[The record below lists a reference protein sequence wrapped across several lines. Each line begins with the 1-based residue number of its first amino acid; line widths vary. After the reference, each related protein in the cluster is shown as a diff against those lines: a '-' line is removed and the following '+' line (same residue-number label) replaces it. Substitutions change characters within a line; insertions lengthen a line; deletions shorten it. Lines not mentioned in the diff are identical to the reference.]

1 MNKEIRPHIERHSVT
16 PIRAT
21 VALFFTTLMVLC
33 TVLGAIPFQ
42 IQTPLGI
49 VSTEVQAAY
58 ANNTTGNRLRSLTI
72 TNTGARR
79 NESFSVN
86 RNTYRIEVRQSTNH
100 MNARFGLRSGQQV
113 RWRIDT
119 RNQNGNWVN
128 GSYNSWR
135 ARTTSNTTRDIRV
148 NVSEGIERRLRLQ
161 IRDRNNRTRTVTLNI
176 QRASGNTFAQSR
188 TSNAGTWNRSFDRAV
203 SDYTLTIPHTRTA
216 ATSVS
221 MRPAQERAMARS
233 RVRVQNTQGV
243 WGNWSVWN
251 NYSRGLQTRSV
262 GTIPQGRQ
270 AQIQIM
276 IRGAWTNRNNTPLRT
291 RTYTFRITR
300 DLPPVQNITVTFNA
314 QGGSVSPTSRTIPA
328 NTAIGTL
335 PTPTRTGHTFV
346 GWFTQATGG
355 AQITPQSTF
364 SQNTTIHA
372 RWNANP
378 INHTVTLNPQ
388 GGTIPGLSQGVN
400 QTRTVLNG
408 STIGTLPIPT
418 RPNHSFDGWWT
429 SATSGGQQITTNT
442 IITANITIHAR
453 WRVSLPSGSTVLI
466 TPEMIWNPTT
476 ASSNVPDGFRVI
488 SVGAVICRECFP
500 QQPNW

>member
-1 MNKEIRPHIERHSVT
+1 MNKEIRPHVERHSVT

-42 IQTPLGI
+42 IQTPLGV
-49 VSTEVQAAY
+49 VSTEVQTAY

-79 NESFSVN
+79 HESFSVN

-128 GSYNSWR
+128 GSYNAWR

-176 QRASGNTFAQSR
+176 QRASGET
-188 TSNAGTWNRSFDRAV
+188 RARLV
-203 SDYTLTIPHTRTA
+203 EHGQIR
-216 ATSVS
+216 TSVS
-221 MRPAQERAMARS
+221 PAFSQTTHSYTMRQHRNEPTSWVSMAPRQERAMIQG
-233 RVRVQNTQGV
+233 RVRTQNSQGA
-243 WGNWSVWN
+243 WGSWGSWTTYRRGTLIMTAWSV
-251 NYSRGLQTRSV
+251 
-262 GTIPQGRQ
+262 PQGKQ
-270 AQIQIM
+270 AEIQFRV
-276 IRGAWTNRNNTPLRT
+276 RGAWTNRNNTPLRT

-300 DLPPVQNITVTFNA
+300 DLPPVQNVTVTFNA

-335 PTPTRTGHTFV
+335 PTPTRANHTFD
-346 GWFTQATGG
+346 GWWTVPVHGG
-355 AQITPQSTF
+355 QRITT
-364 SQNTTIHA
+364 NTTFNSNTTVHA
-372 RWNANP
+372 RWIWNP
-378 INHTVTLNPQ
+378 QQVTITFNPQ
-388 GGTIPGLSQGVN
+388 GGTVSPTTRVVN
-400 QTRTVLNG
+400 SG
-408 STIGTLPIPT
+408 MAIGELPWPT
-418 RPNHSFDGWWT
+418 RPGFIFEGWYT
-429 SATSGGQQITTNT
+429 TATAGGQRATASSNFTSSTT
-442 IITANITIHAR
+442 IFAR
-453 WRVSLPSGSTVLI
+453 WRVNPDSNQGTTYNI
-466 TPEMIWNPTT
+466 TRYMVWNPFT
-476 ASSNVPDGFRVI
+476 ASSNVPSGFRVI
-488 SVGAVICRECFP
+488 QVDIVYCMLCF
-500 QQPNW
+500 